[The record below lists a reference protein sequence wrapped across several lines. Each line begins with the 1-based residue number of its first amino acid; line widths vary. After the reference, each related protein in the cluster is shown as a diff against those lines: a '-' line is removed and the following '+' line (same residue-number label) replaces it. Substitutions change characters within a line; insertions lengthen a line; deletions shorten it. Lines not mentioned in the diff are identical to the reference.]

1 MRKIL
6 FFILLIIFTPLV
18 FLISLSLGP
27 SKYGFISV
35 MDLFLSKGSVIG
47 NTIILEIRLPRILAA
62 YIVGVS
68 LGISGAN
75 SQALFRNPL
84 GDPYL
89 LGISSGA
96 ALGAVLGFIFLPPL
110 IPLLAFLFS
119 LITVFI
125 VYMIAKNIDST
136 PKSLILAG
144 VAISFLLTAISQ
156 YLILYIPHLH
166 AIYAWLLGSFS
177 TVEWKDVFLLI
188 PSLIIS
194 FFTFP
199 LYRWLNLLLLSDE
212 ESYSLGLDVE
222 FTRAIVIII
231 ITILTS
237 LSVAVAGIIGFVGL
251 VVPHISRLIVGA
263 NHKYLLPASFLFGGI
278 FLVIAD
284 TIARIGVMEI
294 PVGIITAIMGSP
306 LFLYL
311 LVMNHAKD

>member
-1 MRKIL
+1 MRRFL

-27 SKYGFISV
+27 SKYG
-35 MDLFLSKGSVIG
+35 LLSVI
-47 NTIILEIRLPRILAA
+47 NIILSRSSAVERTIIIEIRLPRILAA

-68 LGISGAN
+68 LGVAGAN

-96 ALGAVLGFIFLPPL
+96 ALGAVLGSIFLPPL

-125 VYMIAKNIDST
+125 VYMIAKNVDST

-144 VAISFLLTAISQ
+144 IAIGFLLTAISQ
-156 YLILYIPHLH
+156 YFILYIPHLH

-188 PSLIIS
+188 PALIIS
-194 FFTFP
+194 FLTFP
-199 LYRWLNLLLLSDE
+199 LYKWLNLLLLSDE
-212 ESYSLGLDVE
+212 ESHSLGLDVG
-222 FTRAIVIII
+222 FARTIIIII

-263 NHKYLLPASFLFGGI
+263 NHKYLLPSSLLFGGI

-284 TIARIGVMEI
+284 TIARIGTMEI

-311 LVMNHAKD
+311 LVMNRAKD